1 MDDLVKAAM
10 VKWPNVPDCYGWL
23 GLDARGQWWM
33 RDDKAQAAG
42 SFAAS
47 FESSLG
53 SDSERLQ
60 SRGALLKHEKLIEFI
75 GRNYAVDARGCWYF
89 QNGPQRVFVEL
100 EYMPWVWRLEHDLR
114 VMTHTGKP
122 IDVERWLQD
131 PQGRLVGRASCGWG
145 VMHSQDV
152 VRFVEALG
160 TKTIDLAMPDEWPP
174 AASYCTSPDALNKSN
189 KSNKA

>member
-33 RDDKAQAAG
+33 RDDNVQAAG

-47 FESSLG
+47 FESSFD
-53 SDSERLQ
+53 SNSERLQ
-60 SRGALLKHEKLIEFI
+60 SRGALLKHEKLVEFI
-75 GRNYAVDARGCWYF
+75 GRNYAVDARGCGYF

-100 EYMPWVWRLEHDLR
+100 EYLPWVWRLEQDLR
-114 VMTHTGKP
+114 VMSHTGSVVT
-122 IDVERWLQD
+122 IERWLQD
-131 PQGRLVGRASCGWG
+131 PQGRLVGRAECGWG

-152 VRFVEALG
+152 VRFVETLG
-160 TKTIDLAMPDEWPP
+160 LETIVRATPAQWPPDEH
-174 AASYCTSPDALNKSN
+174 YCISPEALNKRQ
-189 KSNKA
+189 KA